1 MCTISDECF
10 AVPGGYRRL
19 YGGGRGTVDQEEE
32 LLQMAIQQS
41 LREQQ
46 QPIRGKEVV
55 SVANHVSMTTVAYH
69 SLHQFIC
76 TSLVI
81 VCLYITIVCLSV
93 HCNRLYIAIVCT
105 LQSSVHHNCL
115 FVHRNCLY
123 IAIVC
128 LYIAIVCLYITTVC
142 LYIAIVCLYIAI
154 ICTSQSSVHHYRLLI
169 HHNYLSVHQLSV
181 CTSHICTVISCLFV
195 NHNHVS
201 AVYTPCTCL

>member
-105 LQSSVHHNCL
+105 LQSSVHCN
-115 FVHRNCLY
+115 VCLY

-128 LYIAIVCLYITTVC
+128 LYIAIVCTLQLSVC
-142 LYIAIVCLYIAI
+142 TSQSSVCTSQPSVCTSQSSV
-154 ICTSQSSVHHYRLLI
+154 CTSQSSVHRNHLYTTI
-169 HHNYLSVHQLSV
+169 V
-181 CTSHICTVISCLFV
+181 C
-195 NHNHVS
+195 
-201 AVYTPCTCL
+201 